1 MSIYVKTANGT
12 DEIEDTYSRL
22 AALEYYE
29 AANGT
34 QICSNIPSD
43 VNLNYMY
50 FKRYGKMVTVFGRIG
65 IGKFPG
71 LWNSLAVARI
81 TAEKWLPRVEG
92 ICYPC
97 VNQNGIRF
105 DMSIRTDGYIT
116 FNQRGVNSTASTDTW
131 MTGTVIYIC
140 K

>member
-1 MSIYVKTANGT
+1 MSIYVKTNDGA
-12 DEIEDTYSRL
+12 DEIQDTHSRL
-22 AALEYYE
+22 AALESYE
-29 AANGT
+29 TAVGT

-43 VNLNYMY
+43 ANLNYVY

-71 LWNSLAVARI
+71 IWNSLAVAKI
-81 TAEKWLPRVEG
+81 TAKKWLPRTEG

-97 VNQNGIRF
+97 VNQNGIGF
-105 DMSIRTDGYIT
+105 DISIGTDGYIT

-131 MTGTVIYIC
+131 MTGTVVYIC